1 MQRALALNSEVCL
14 EWLQMALELFPI
26 INALTV
32 NRLPHLL
39 RTRGANAPFCLVE
52 LEAAWLHIE
61 ITKLHN
67 SLYLWFDIVNDFFV
81 VDSQYLARENLF
93 PVVH

>member
-1 MQRALALNSEVCL
+1 MGLK
-14 EWLQMALELFPI
+14 LFPI
-26 INALTV
+26 INALAID
-32 NRLPHLL
+32 RLPHLL

-61 ITKLHN
+61 ITKFHN

-81 VDSQYLARENLF
+81 VDSQYLVREDLF